1 MKFTSADFIS
11 AAHNT
16 CTTAE
21 SFIRMEHQEFR
32 AHPKIPS
39 SKIRLPVPP
48 PSPLFAGINEDINME
63 PFPDLQISDLDTLE
77 ETEPLHCIIH
87 CQEDICQ
94 RMVYHERAVPP
105 CRCELE
111 APMMAQN
118 TSSPQSEHDAED
130 SVVEDLLAISS
141 LTETDQLLQI
151 RRRETCQLLT
161 LLKSHI
167 TDRASNTKELAGQSE
182 IQVSG
187 KSTTIALIVSDVLF
201 GAIYDYFE
209 STLRQVEYR
218 VLSIRMLR
226 LELNNYVQAMYLSSD
241 STPDVVLTFLDLC
254 INSVIGLM
262 IWRDKQKWVVG
273 ED

>member
-130 SVVEDLLAISS
+130 SVVED
-141 LTETDQLLQI
+141 
-151 RRRETCQLLT
+151 QLLT